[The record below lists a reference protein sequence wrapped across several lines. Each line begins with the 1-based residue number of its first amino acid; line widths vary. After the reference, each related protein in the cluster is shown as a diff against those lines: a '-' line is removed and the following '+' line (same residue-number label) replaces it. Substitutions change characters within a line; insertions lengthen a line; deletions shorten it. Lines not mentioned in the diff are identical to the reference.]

1 MFEGVPTYPDA
12 SRFWQ
17 VCEKHKVN
25 QFYTAPTAIRAL
37 MGQGE
42 QFVEGRRSLSSL
54 TVLGT
59 VGEPINPEAWEWYW
73 RVVGKGNVPR
83 SSTPGGRPRPAGT

>member
-37 MGQGE
+37 MGKGDDC
-42 QFVEGRRSLSSL
+42 VEKHDLQRLKL
-54 TVLGT
+54 LGT
-59 VGEPINPEAWEWYW
+59 VGEPINPEAWNWYQD
-73 RVVGKGNVPR
+73 VVGKGAAR
-83 SSTPGGRPRPAGT
+83 SSTPGGRPKPAAI

>member
-25 QFYTAPTAIRAL
+25 H
-37 MGQGE
+37 
-42 QFVEGRRSLSSL
+42 
-54 TVLGT
+54 
-59 VGEPINPEAWEWYW
+59 
-73 RVVGKGNVPR
+73 
-83 SSTPGGRPRPAGT
+83 STLPPPPSAR